1 MSVQLEEMTLPAK
14 GDLQIDIRLSA
25 TVNVTAFTARQK
37 VTGYVADELSTSTH
51 GGQPSLHVGERLA
64 WRVPVI
70 LSLPP
75 RGDLGEVGHIDVD
88 LDTGEL
94 LITQAA
100 LLEMNHRAKTLAISA
115 APQTTATS

>member
-1 MSVQLEEMTLPAK
+1 MPVQLEELTLPAR
-14 GDLQIDIRLSA
+14 GNLQIDIRLSA

-37 VTGYVADELSTSTH
+37 VTGYVADELSTHTH
-51 GGQPSLHVGERLA
+51 GGQPSLYVGQRLT

-75 RGDLGEVGHIDVD
+75 RGDLGKVGHIDVD
-88 LDTGEL
+88 LETGEL

-100 LLEMNHRAKTLAISA
+100 LQEMNRCANALAISA
-115 APQTTATS
+115 ASQTTATS

>member
-1 MSVQLEEMTLPAK
+1 MSVQLEGMMLPTK

-25 TVNVTAFTARQK
+25 TINVTAFTARQK
-37 VTGYVADELSTSTH
+37 VTGYVADELSTHTH

-75 RGDLGEVGHIDVD
+75 RGDLGEVGYIDVD
-88 LDTGEL
+88 VETGEL
-94 LITQAA
+94 LVTHASLQ
-100 LLEMNHRAKTLAISA
+100 EMNRRAKTLASGTTS
-115 APQTTATS
+115 QTATTG